1 MNSLRSQSSLPNRS
15 AYSVV
20 AILCV
25 ALVASTSRETL
36 AQTPP
41 APQPDAAA
49 PAEEAAPKIPDAELD
64 SLVAPIALYPDPLL
78 SQALVASTYPVELI
92 QLQQWTK
99 KNTGLKDQALA
110 DAVAKQP
117 WDPSIQ
123 GLAPFP
129 DVVETLAENIQWTSD
144 LGNAFLAQQ
153 ADVMAA
159 IQRMRAKAQGTGA
172 LKTSAQQ
179 KVETQSIDG
188 GQQAIVIQPADPNT
202 VYVPSYDPATV
213 YGAPAVPYP
222 PVTYPGY
229 VAGAALTFGTGLAL
243 GAAWGGGWGYNC
255 GWNNGDVDVN
265 VNNKYVNNY
274 NKKNNIN
281 SANKNWQHNPQHRGN
296 APYGSKATANKYG
309 GTARGPGGAGG
320 AGGAGGVGKPGGPGG
335 AGGVGGVGKAGGA
348 GGPGGAGG
356 VGKPGGPG
364 GAGGAGK
371 PGAGGV
377 GKPGGAGSA
386 GGAGKPGGA
395 GGAGKPGGAGGAAA
409 GAKAGGGGAASRPR
423 SPAEAVALT
432 VLAVINPQRAAAAA
446 VALSPEEAGHLPKRP
461 AIVVAAAWEVG
472 EVVEVAAAAAAKKE
486 AEEDA
491 AAKRDE
497 RTKNIQ
503 TKNYELIK
511 TSVPCVSADGF
522 QFCLCRFNSGAA
534 AEIGYRGWSAA
545 YPKTIQHTKRSG

>member
-129 DVVETLAENIQWTSD
+129 DVVETLAGNIQWTSD

-179 KVETQSIDG
+179 KVETQTIDG

-213 YGAPAVPYP
+213 YGAPAYPYP

-255 GWNNGDVDVN
+255 GWNNGDVDE
-265 VNNKYVNNY
+265 
-274 NKKNNIN
+274 
-281 SANKNWQHNPQHRGN
+281 
-296 APYGSKATANKYG
+296 
-309 GTARGPGGAGG
+309 ARQCSGQGQGRRRPHDRWHHHMGDPRQRRQGVLVVPGRRL
-320 AGGAGGVGKPGGPGG
+320 PGDGDRH
-335 AGGVGGVGKAGGA
+335 
-348 GGPGGAGG
+348 
-356 VGKPGGPG
+356 
-364 GAGGAGK
+364 
-371 PGAGGV
+371 
-377 GKPGGAGSA
+377 
-386 GGAGKPGGA
+386 
-395 GGAGKPGGAGGAAA
+395 AAA
-409 GAKAGGGGAASRPR
+409 GR
-423 SPAEAVALT
+423 
-432 VLAVINPQRAAAAA
+432 
-446 VALSPEEAGHLPKRP
+446 
-461 AIVVAAAWEVG
+461 
-472 EVVEVAAAAAAKKE
+472 
-486 AEEDA
+486 
-491 AAKRDE
+491 
-497 RTKNIQ
+497 
-503 TKNYELIK
+503 
-511 TSVPCVSADGF
+511 
-522 QFCLCRFNSGAA
+522 
-534 AEIGYRGWSAA
+534 
-545 YPKTIQHTKRSG
+545 